1 MIKTK
6 MIKTRMIKNSL
17 LALLAAFVCSSVLAA
32 ETGVVLKPD
41 QLRADAFSD
50 AKVVGNLSKNDT
62 VDILNKKGAW
72 LQIKSGGKTGWVR
85 LLTVKRNSA
94 GGNNLAG
101 VVGVATGR
109 SGTGKVV
116 STTGIRGLS
125 AEDLKT
131 AQFNEAE
138 TKKLESYTVS
148 ADEAKQFAASGGL
161 SSRQTP
167 YFQGAS
173 QQ

>member
-1 MIKTK
+1 MIKK
-6 MIKTRMIKNSL
+6 ILM
-17 LALLAAFVCSSVLAA
+17 ALLAALACSSAHSA
-32 ETGVVLKPD
+32 ETGIAIKSD
-41 QLRADAFSD
+41 QLRADSFSD
-50 AKVVGNLSKNDT
+50 AKVIGSVNKNDS
-62 VDILNKKGAW
+62 VEILNKKGAW
-72 LQIKSGGKTGWVR
+72 LQIKATGKTGWVR

-94 GGNNLAG
+94 SSSNVTG

-138 TKKLESYTVS
+138 TKKLESFTVN
-148 ADEAKQFAASGGL
+148 ANEAKQFATSGGL
-161 SSRQTP
+161 SNHAYP
-167 YFQGAS
+167 YFVEGTQP
-173 QQ
+173 

>member
-1 MIKTK
+1 MIKRNMMRK
-6 MIKTRMIKNSL
+6 RLIAM
-17 LALLAAFVCSSVLAA
+17 LAACVCSSAIAA
-32 ETGVVLKPD
+32 DTGVVLKAD

-50 AKVVGNLSKNDT
+50 AKVVGNLNKNDT

-72 LQIKSGGKTGWVR
+72 LQVKSAGKTGWVR
-85 LLTVKRNSA
+85 LLTVKRNNA
-94 GGNNLAG
+94 GGNNIAG
-101 VVGVATGR
+101 AVGVATGR

-131 AQFNEAE
+131 AQFSE
-138 TKKLESYTVS
+138 TETQKLESYTVA

-161 SSRQTP
+161 SSRQYP
-167 YFQGAS
+167 YFLGGNQP
-173 QQ
+173 

>member
-1 MIKTK
+1 MIK
-6 MIKTRMIKNSL
+6 RSMIKNSL
-17 LALLAAFVCSSVLAA
+17 LGLLTALACSSAMAA

-50 AKVVGNLSKNDT
+50 AKVVGNVNKNDA

-72 LQIKSGGKTGWVR
+72 LQIKSAGKTGWVR

-94 GGNNLAG
+94 GGNNVAG

-161 SSRQTP
+161 SSRQYP

-173 QQ
+173 QP

>member
-1 MIKTK
+1 MIKK
-6 MIKTRMIKNSL
+6 SL
-17 LALLAAFVCSSVLAA
+17 FWLLTTFAYSQAVAAD
-32 ETGVVLKPD
+32 TGVALKAD
-41 QLRADAFSD
+41 QLRADTFSD
-50 AKVVGNLSKNDT
+50 AKVVGSVNKNDT
-62 VDILNKKGAW
+62 VEILNKKGAW
-72 LQIKSGGKTGWVR
+72 LQIKAAGKTGWVR

-94 GGNNLAG
+94 SSSNVAG

-138 TKKLESYTVS
+138 TKKLESYTVN

-161 SSRQTP
+161 SSHQYP
-167 YFQGAS
+167 YFVGGTQP
-173 QQ
+173 

>member
-1 MIKTK
+1 MIKK
-6 MIKTRMIKNSL
+6 SL
-17 LALLAAFVCSSVLAA
+17 FCLLTAFACSQAAAA
-32 ETGVVLKPD
+32 ETGVALKAD
-41 QLRADAFSD
+41 QLRADTFSD
-50 AKVVGNLSKNDT
+50 AKVVGSVNKNDA
-62 VDILNKKGAW
+62 VEILNKKGAW
-72 LQIKSGGKTGWVR
+72 LQIKAAGKTGWVR
-85 LLTVKRNSA
+85 LLTVKRNSSS
-94 GGNNLAG
+94 GNNVAG

-138 TKKLESYTVS
+138 TKKLESNTVS
-148 ADEAKQFAASGGL
+148 AEEARKYAISGGL
-161 SSRQTP
+161 SSHQYP
-167 YFQGAS
+167 YFTEGG

>member
-1 MIKTK
+1 MIKK
-6 MIKTRMIKNSL
+6 SL
-17 LALLAAFVCSSVLAA
+17 FCLLTAFACSQAAAT
-32 ETGVVLKPD
+32 ETGVALKAD
-41 QLRADAFSD
+41 QLRADTFSD
-50 AKVVGNLSKNDT
+50 AKVVGSINKNDA
-62 VDILNKKGAW
+62 VEILNKKGAW
-72 LQIKSGGKTGWVR
+72 LQIKAAGKTGWVR
-85 LLTVKRNSA
+85 LLTVKRNSSS
-94 GGNNLAG
+94 GNNVAG

-138 TKKLESYTVS
+138 TKKLESNTVS
-148 ADEAKQFAASGGL
+148 AEEAKQYATSGGL
-161 SSRQTP
+161 SSHQYP
-167 YFQGAS
+167 YFTEGG

>member
-1 MIKTK
+1 MIKK
-6 MIKTRMIKNSL
+6 RFIV
-17 LALLAAFVCSSVLAA
+17 LLAACCCSSAIAA
-32 ETGVVLKPD
+32 DTGLVLKPD

-50 AKVVGNLSKNDT
+50 AKVVGNVNKNDA

-72 LQIKSGGKTGWVR
+72 LQIKSAGKTGWVR
-85 LLTVKRNSA
+85 LLTVKRNTAS
-94 GGNNLAG
+94 GNHVAG

-148 ADEAKQFAASGGL
+148 ADEAKKYAASGGL
-161 SSRQTP
+161 NSQQFP
-167 YFQGAS
+167 YFLGGS

>member
-1 MIKTK
+1 MIKK
-6 MIKTRMIKNSL
+6 HILWL
-17 LALLAAFVCSSVLAA
+17 LTAFACSQAAAA
-32 ETGVVLKPD
+32 ETGVALKAD
-41 QLRADAFSD
+41 QLRADTFSD
-50 AKVVGNLSKNDT
+50 AKVVGSVNKNDA
-62 VDILNKKGAW
+62 VEILNKKGAW
-72 LQIKSGGKTGWVR
+72 LQIKSAGKTGWVR

-94 GGNNLAG
+94 GGNNVAG

-138 TKKLESYTVS
+138 TKKLESYTVN
-148 ADEAKQFAASGGL
+148 ADEAKQFASSGGL
-161 SSRQTP
+161 SSRSYP
-167 YFQGAS
+167 YFTGSAQ
-173 QQ
+173 

>member
-1 MIKTK
+1 MIKGS
-6 MIKTRMIKNSL
+6 MIRKRFT
-17 LALLAAFVCSSVLAA
+17 ALLAACVCSSAIAA
-32 ETGVVLKPD
+32 DTGVVLKPD

-50 AKVVGNLSKNDT
+50 AKVVGTINKNDSI
-62 VDILNKKGAW
+62 DILNKKGAW
-72 LQIKSGGKTGWVR
+72 LQVKSAGKTGWVR

-94 GGNNLAG
+94 GGNNVAG

-161 SSRQTP
+161 SSQQTS
-167 YFQGAS
+167 YFQGGN

>member
-1 MIKTK
+1 MIKRSTL
-6 MIKTRMIKNSL
+6 KNSL
-17 LALLAAFVCSSVLAA
+17 LGLLTALACSSAMAA

-50 AKVVGNLSKNDT
+50 AKVVGNVNKNDA

-72 LQIKSGGKTGWVR
+72 LQIKSAGKTGWVR

-94 GGNNLAG
+94 GGNNVAG

-161 SSRQTP
+161 SSRQYS

-173 QQ
+173 QP